1 MSDLPNLDAARAA
14 LKAFHESGRQ
24 IVVDRLSGRR
34 KAAPMNRHLPNCER
48 YLSDALAVVDALT
61 ARLTEAEATLAN
73 ERGEGEPPSEGW
85 EWTGECWTRDLG
97 NNEQARVS
105 LDATGLDTE
114 VPRWRCFLESADD
127 WTGDFIV
134 PSAPTARAAMRDA
147 DSALAAKVTP

>member
-61 ARLTEAEATLAN
+61 ARLAEAEAAGRRKGLEEAARLADRRYAAWFN
-73 ERGEGEPPSEGW
+73 APGLAGM
-85 EWTGECWTRDLG
+85 TRAAL
-97 NNEQARVS
+97 EA
-105 LDATGLDTE
+105 
-114 VPRWRCFLESADD
+114 LES
-127 WTGDFIV
+127 TG
-134 PSAPTARAAMRDA
+134 TAIR
-147 DSALAAKVTP
+147 ALAAKVTP